1 MQFACRPSNN
11 TVPLGNMVLRQGM
24 RAELESWQL
33 VDSSSGIVRPG
44 WTKTQQTECSTDMS
58 VKRNEGFL
66 QASRSLSAG

>member
-1 MQFACRPSNN
+1 
-11 TVPLGNMVLRQGM
+11 M